1 MIFMKTY
8 TLPIDFMRYEA
19 VQFEGYHYLGIYPLS
34 IEEAHM
40 LRDLEIPLYELTPDD
55 TEHRLEP
62 DDEIHD
68 DLLYGVALIEPF
80 AKAYNKHYGKDL
92 SDTEFVRILLK
103 QRISELKTYAPK
115 TVVFERSSNF
125 EDNFLY

>member
-1 MIFMKTY
+1 MKSY
-8 TLPIDFMRYEA
+8 NLPIDFMRYEA

-34 IEEAHM
+34 TDEAQA
-40 LRDLEIPLYELTPDD
+40 LRNLEVPLYELMPDD

-62 DDEIHD
+62 DDKIHD

-80 AKAYNKHYGKDL
+80 VKAYNERYGKDL
-92 SDTEFVRILLK
+92 SNTEFVRILLK
-103 QRISELKTYAPK
+103 QKISELKIYAPK
-115 TVVFERSSNF
+115 TVVFEKGSNF